1 MRSIDIERSF
11 NPMAS
16 IDVTANYNS
25 GNTQKSSQT
34 PKLGKEVSDYGG
46 IVHLSNDK
54 LDTAR
59 ASQGNP
65 VER

>member
-1 MRSIDIERSF
+1 
-11 NPMAS
+11 MAS

-34 PKLGKEVSDYGG
+34 PKLGKEMSDYGG

-65 VER
+65 IER